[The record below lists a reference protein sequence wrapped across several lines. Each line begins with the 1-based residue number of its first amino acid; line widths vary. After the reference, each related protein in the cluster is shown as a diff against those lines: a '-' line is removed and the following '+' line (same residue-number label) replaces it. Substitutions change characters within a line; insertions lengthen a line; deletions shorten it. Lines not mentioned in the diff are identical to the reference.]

1 MDQPIHQERNAIINR
16 YQLDK
21 ASLEKRVQAEQRGRE
36 YEEFGNFNYG
46 ATGTVAGI
54 SEQILLRAA
63 GAAQSIAGTSEEE
76 FGKWWAESPYGDDEL
91 DQIWIKAG
99 IRYAQSKDI

>member
-46 ATGTVAGI
+46 TTGTVAGI

-63 GAAQSIAGTSEEE
+63 GAAQSIAGTSEE
-76 FGKWWAESPYGDDEL
+76 
-91 DQIWIKAG
+91 
-99 IRYAQSKDI
+99 

>member
-1 MDQPIHQERNAIINR
+1 M
-16 YQLDK
+16 
-21 ASLEKRVQAEQRGRE
+21 EKRVQAEQRGRE

-63 GAAQSIAGTSEEE
+63 GAAQSIAGTSEE
-76 FGKWWAESPYGDDEL
+76 
-91 DQIWIKAG
+91 
-99 IRYAQSKDI
+99 